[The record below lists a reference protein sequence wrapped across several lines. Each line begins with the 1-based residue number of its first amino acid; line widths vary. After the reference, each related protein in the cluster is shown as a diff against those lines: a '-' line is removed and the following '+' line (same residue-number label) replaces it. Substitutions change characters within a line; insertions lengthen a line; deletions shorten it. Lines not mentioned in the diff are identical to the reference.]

1 MNNLTAINSRNDLNF
16 FGNYNQIYRD
26 AELNDDPY
34 FGIEI
39 TCNYNDVSSL
49 ASISEG
55 PLFLSI
61 NVQSL
66 HSKHE
71 QLVQLLLDFK
81 SLNISVDVLAIQE
94 IWEVRYP
101 ELLSLPGFKP
111 LIFKKRRNMRG
122 GGVGFYIR
130 EDLNAITIDDLSPF
144 ENKIF
149 ESLTIQLSYPSSHKS
164 ILLTCAYRS
173 NGIHP
178 NLTHS
183 QQMDEFFE
191 LFGELVLKLQDTKKE
206 SYIFI
211 DANINLLDLAN
222 TDSQNYLNLLFAA
235 GYLQGILKATRLQ
248 NLSKSLIDHI
258 HFNNP
263 SKKIVSGV
271 LVSDIS
277 DHFFTFICVRPDSP
291 KPNIHKDTVSRDFS
305 LANLNNFKRSLGLTD
320 WNNVYNSDNV
330 DTAYD
335 CFWSIYTNLY
345 KQKFPLKRRRFNK
358 NNNAMNKFM
367 TNGLL
372 ISRKT
377 KNSLHLLA
385 VADPSPQNLNRYKT
399 FKSVYQRTIRAAKK
413 LHISN
418 KLRENANN
426 PKKTWQTL
434 NEILGKGER
443 TNNVQQIN
451 VNGHVSSDNLDMAN
465 HFNKFFTNVGEEIA
479 NSVPPINKKPEDFI
493 NYGRPIPNLQLGNT
507 TAEHVIKTI
516 KKLQPKNS
524 CDIDGVSTKMIKFIG
539 SEIAKPLAYIFNLS
553 LSTGQFPAKLKQ
565 CRVIP
570 IFKAGDQLDCD
581 NYRPISL
588 LSSISKILEKIVAE
602 KLIHHLTSND
612 LLYVHQYGF
621 LPKKST
627 EHNLMQ
633 ILNYITTALNDSMFC
648 IGVFLDLR
656 KAFDVCSHSI
666 LLEKLKKMGIQDIAH
681 SWFKN
686 YLSGRSQ
693 RVDINGVFSDPLN
706 IDISVIQ
713 GSILGPILFL
723 CYINDFWL
731 ASSLLSVLFADD
743 AACLGKGKNL
753 RELTSFVN
761 QELNKIANWFRAN
774 KMAVNTVKTKFIVFR
789 TRGKIV
795 NPADCHLVYNGNE
808 IGQPEDPSMVY
819 DIERIHNNGTTKNF
833 KLLGV
838 LFDEFLSFEDHI
850 NSICNKISKSLFCI
864 NRIKNFINLE
874 TKKTLYYAMIH
885 SHLAYCVNIYS
896 CATETSLKKL
906 MTKQKEAIRMICN
919 AGYRDHTAPLFVRLK
934 ILPLSQ
940 FIKYSQLK
948 FMHSFAHNMLPF
960 SFRQMWVTNRDRNP
974 DRVLRNADH
983 LYIQPH
989 NYASLK
995 RMPLFNFP
1003 RLWNLEGNEKHNP
1016 VQHRFLKVVKNNCLV
1031 NLT

>member
-1 MNNLTAINSRNDLNF
+1 
-16 FGNYNQIYRD
+16 
-26 AELNDDPY
+26 
-34 FGIEI
+34 
-39 TCNYNDVSSL
+39 
-49 ASISEG
+49 
-55 PLFLSI
+55 
-61 NVQSL
+61 
-66 HSKHE
+66 
-71 QLVQLLLDFK
+71 
-81 SLNISVDVLAIQE
+81 
-94 IWEVRYP
+94 
-101 ELLSLPGFKP
+101 
-111 LIFKKRRNMRG
+111 
-122 GGVGFYIR
+122 
-130 EDLNAITIDDLSPF
+130 
-144 ENKIF
+144 
-149 ESLTIQLSYPSSHKS
+149 
-164 ILLTCAYRS
+164 
-173 NGIHP
+173 
-178 NLTHS
+178 
-183 QQMDEFFE
+183 
-191 LFGELVLKLQDTKKE
+191 
-206 SYIFI
+206 
-211 DANINLLDLAN
+211 
-222 TDSQNYLNLLFAA
+222 
-235 GYLQGILKATRLQ
+235 
-248 NLSKSLIDHI
+248 
-258 HFNNP
+258 
-263 SKKIVSGV
+263 
-271 LVSDIS
+271 
-277 DHFFTFICVRPDSP
+277 
-291 KPNIHKDTVSRDFS
+291 
-305 LANLNNFKRSLGLTD
+305 
-320 WNNVYNSDNV
+320 
-330 DTAYD
+330 
-335 CFWSIYTNLY
+335 
-345 KQKFPLKRRRFNK
+345 
-358 NNNAMNKFM
+358 
-367 TNGLL
+367 
-372 ISRKT
+372 
-377 KNSLHLLA
+377 
-385 VADPSPQNLNRYKT
+385 
-399 FKSVYQRTIRAAKK
+399 
-413 LHISN
+413 
-418 KLRENANN
+418 
-426 PKKTWQTL
+426 
-434 NEILGKGER
+434 
-443 TNNVQQIN
+443 
-451 VNGHVSSDNLDMAN
+451 
-465 HFNKFFTNVGEEIA
+465 
-479 NSVPPINKKPEDFI
+479 
-493 NYGRPIPNLQLGNT
+493 
-507 TAEHVIKTI
+507 
-516 KKLQPKNS
+516 
-524 CDIDGVSTKMIKFIG
+524 
-539 SEIAKPLAYIFNLS
+539 
-553 LSTGQFPAKLKQ
+553 
-565 CRVIP
+565 
-570 IFKAGDQLDCD
+570 
-581 NYRPISL
+581 
-588 LSSISKILEKIVAE
+588 
-602 KLIHHLTSND
+602 
-612 LLYVHQYGF
+612 
-621 LPKKST
+621 
-627 EHNLMQ
+627 MQ

-960 SFRQMWVTNRDRNP
+960 SFQQMWVTNRDRNP
-974 DRVLRNADH
+974 ERVLRNADH